1 MKKKV
6 KELKPHHILIIQTA
20 FIGDIIMSTPVVQ
33 AVCDYWP
40 DAVVDLVARPETAIL
55 FKHHPRIRRVYTLDK
70 SNHKSKYESLMDLVK
85 QVRPVKYNLAF
96 SLQSSLTSSFLMIL
110 SGIKVRVG
118 FYCQKLLTIKIKPP
132 KGLHSRQRYLLFMK
146 PFTEKVFSDSTH
158 LYLTSEE
165 SAVADTILKN
175 FNPGDSKIIGF
186 APGSVR
192 ETKKWPPSY
201 WSELLV
207 LLKDRDFEIVFIGS
221 PAEREL
227 CESIIRETGLNA
239 YNAAGELTLLESA
252 ALIKKIDLLLCNDS
266 APLHLGNAVN
276 TPVFAF
282 FGPTVKAFGCYPYR
296 EQDKIL
302 EIDLPCRPCGKHGH
316 DRCPL
321 RHFKCMAE
329 QYPVLIAQMIFE
341 RFNSYEQK
349 ESDTD
354 YRG

>member
-1 MKKKV
+1 MC
-6 KELKPHHILIIQTA
+6 IRDSI
-20 FIGDIIMSTPVVQ
+20 Q
-33 AVCDYWP
+33 AVCGYWP
-40 DAVVDLVARPETAIL
+40 DAVVDLVAKPETAIL

-70 SNHKSKYESLMDLVK
+70 SDHKSKYESLMDLVK
-85 QVRPVKYNLAF
+85 QIRPVKYNLAF
-96 SLQSSLTSSFLMIL
+96 SLQHSFTSLLLMIL
-110 SGIKVRVG
+110 SGIKIRVG
-118 FYCQKLLTIKIKPP
+118 FYHQKLLTIKIKPP
-132 KGLHSRQRYLLFMK
+132 KGLHVRQRYLLFMK
-146 PFTEKVFSDSTH
+146 PFTDRVFSDSTH

-165 SAVADTILKN
+165 INVADKILERNNSGNK
-175 FNPGDSKIIGF
+175 KIIGF

-192 ETKKWPPSY
+192 ETKKWPFSY

-227 CESIIRETGLNA
+227 CESIINETGLDA
-239 YNAAGELTLLESA
+239 YNAAGELNLLESA
-252 ALIKKIDLLLCNDS
+252 ALIKKLDLLICNDS

-302 EIDLPCRPCGKHGH
+302 EIDLSCRPCGKHGH

-321 RHFKCMAE
+321 RHFKCMTE
-329 QYPVLIAQMIFE
+329 QYPVLISRQIFE
-341 RFNSYEQK
+341 RFNLNE
-349 ESDTD
+349 
-354 YRG
+354 